1 MSLNKMNYMSRMPLK
16 RANYYVPSL
25 PNIQALFVIYH
36 LVKI

>member
-25 PNIQALFVIYH
+25 PNIQVLFVIYS